1 MGIKDFQPY
10 IKKTYPDACSLT
22 FTKHCD
28 NLYVDLNWV
37 LHHVCYTSTSVE
49 DMLDRLRDYLRVLVA
64 GTKPKKRLILAAD
77 GPAPLAKMILQRKR
91 RLESIKTLNDEEAID
106 LDKKLN
112 LYLSPGTEFMSRLEK
127 SLEGFYTYIKKTYSI
142 DILTYIID
150 ADEGELKIKYHLQK
164 IQKKNPTETH
174 VVYSGDSDMILLL
187 FTCSDLSKIYQ
198 IVNKNLTIDF
208 GKLYCTHI
216 KKFGTTENTK
226 NDFVLINLL
235 MGNDYLPKVVGIN
248 IDSLWKAYGE
258 LTSIYP
264 FGLIKYENMKLT
276 VDQLFFHDLLYIVG
290 KNVKKYVMDRF
301 SISDLRLPL
310 YDDYVQGLF
319 WCFGVYVTGVCCDYR
334 YMYDYTASPHIIGAM
349 MCILHQNTYTIVKS
363 VSIDTDLY
371 GILLIPEKAKSLLSK
386 EQNMIAERLAIVH
399 PLIYEEERCVKCKNY
414 SKKLLK
420 LNEIYKTFKRKN
432 DDISDDDISDDDN
445 KSSDCSTNGSNDN
458 NNEQTILKKRIT
470 NLSKEFNVHREKH
483 ALLSKERV
491 ENITKDFVKI
501 RDELR
506 ETMSLYDNND
516 SDIECKKYVPH
527 SKQSSL
533 LKKKLF

>member
-10 IKKTYPDACSLT
+10 IKKTYPDACSSS
-22 FTKHCD
+22 FVNHCD

-77 GPAPLAKMILQRKR
+77 GPAPLAKMILQRRR
-91 RLESIKTLNDEEAID
+91 RLESIKTLNDEEIE
-106 LDKKLN
+106 LEKKLN
-112 LYLSPGTEFMSRLEK
+112 LYLSPGTEFMSGLEK
-127 SLEGFYTYIKKTYSI
+127 SLKGFITYINQTYSI
-142 DILTYIID
+142 DVLTYIID
-150 ADEGELKIKYHLQK
+150 SDEGELKIKYHLQK
-164 IQKKNPTETH
+164 IQNKNPPETH

-208 GKLYCTHI
+208 GKLYCTHVQ
-216 KKFGTTENTK
+216 KFGSTDSTK

-235 MGNDYLPKVVGIN
+235 MGNDYLPKVVGIS
-248 IDSLWKAYGE
+248 IDTVWRVYGE
-258 LTSIYP
+258 LTEIYP
-264 FGLIKYENMKLT
+264 RGLVKYEDLKLT
-276 VDQLFFHDLLYIVG
+276 VDPLFFHDLLYIVS
-290 KNVKKYVMDRF
+290 KNTKKYIMDRF

-310 YDDYVQGLF
+310 YNDYVQGLY

-334 YMYDYTASPHIIGAM
+334 YMYDYTSSPHIVGAM
-349 MCILHQNTYTIVKS
+349 MTILHQNTYTIVKS
-363 VSIDTDLY
+363 VSIDADLY

-399 PLIYEEERCVKCKNY
+399 PLIYEEERCVKCKKY
-414 SKKLLK
+414 SKNILK
-420 LNEIYKTFKRKN
+420 LKETYKTFKRN
-432 DDISDDDISDDDN
+432 
-445 KSSDCSTNGSNDN
+445 SSDSSDEVDVCNDNHLNDNHSNDN
-458 NNEQTILKKRIT
+458 NNDDERIIVKKQIT
-470 NLSKEFNVHREKH
+470 KICKEFNIHREKH
-483 ALLSKERV
+483 TTLSKEKI
-491 ENITKDFVKI
+491 ESLTKDFIKI
-501 RDELR
+501 REELR
-506 ETMSLYDNND
+506 ETMSIYDNTD
-516 SDIECKKYVPH
+516 SDTECRKYVPH